1 MGSQGRWAARP
12 AWRASWASPS
22 GLVRDRA
29 DEADQLLLG
38 TEETFAALADGAHV
52 ELVVDYQ
59 EGGRFTGE
67 SVTGAGQ
74 DHAHSTAGADA
85 AAQLG
90 TPGLLARVP
99 AARAETDRRGLPSPA
114 GVHDGRCG

>member
-1 MGSQGRWAARP
+1 MS
-12 AWRASWASPS
+12 
-22 GLVRDRA
+22 
-29 DEADQLLLG
+29 ADQLLLG

-90 TPGLLARVP
+90 TPGRLLARVP
-99 AARAETDRRGLPSPA
+99 AARAETDRRGPAVAGRSP
-114 GVHDGRCG
+114 